1 MTAIEFSDF
10 LAPVTPV
17 AHARATDPETS
28 DEAADTVDVPHA
40 KRAVLLAMSVWERT
54 HGTDGISYSVLVYK
68 VRHMARTLGMHTE
81 QSIRSRCSELEKLG
95 YIETV
100 TDPATGKPAISY
112 TRYNR
117 PCRLHRLTKRG
128 QDLADRL
135 TSELTT

>member
-28 DEAADTVDVPHA
+28 GDAADTVDVPRA

-54 HGTDGISYSVLVYK
+54 QGTDGITYGKLIDQA
-68 VRHMARTLGMHTE
+68 RHMARTLGMHTD

-100 TDPATGKPAISY
+100 TDPATGKPSISY
-112 TRYNR
+112 TRYHR
-117 PCRLHRLTKRG
+117 PCRLHRLTRRG
-128 QDLADRL
+128 RDLADRL

>member
-1 MTAIEFSDF
+1 MSVEFSDF

-28 DEAADTVDVPHA
+28 DEAADTVDVPRA

-54 HGTDGISYSVLVYK
+54 HGTDGITYGTLIDQA
-68 VRHMARTLGMHTE
+68 RNMARTLGMHTE

-100 TDPATGKPAISY
+100 TDPATGLPAIARTPY
-112 TRYNR
+112 HRA
-117 PCRLHRLTKRG
+117 CRLHRLTKRG
-128 QDLADRL
+128 RDLADRL

>member
-1 MTAIEFSDF
+1 MSMELSDS

-28 DEAADTVDVPHA
+28 DEAADTVDVPRA

-54 HGTDGISYSVLVYK
+54 YGTDGISYCVLIYK
-68 VRHMARTLGMHTE
+68 VRRMARTLGMHTE

-100 TDPATGKPAISY
+100 TDPTTGKPAIAR

-117 PCRLHRLTKRG
+117 PCRLHRLTRRG
-128 QDLADRL
+128 RDLADRL

>member
-1 MTAIEFSDF
+1 MSMEFSDF

-17 AHARATDPETS
+17 AHSRATDPETS
-28 DEAADTVDVPHA
+28 DEAADTVDVPRA

-54 HGTDGISYSVLVYK
+54 HGTDGVTYDMLANQ
-68 VRHMARTLGMHTE
+68 VRRMARTLGMHTD

-100 TDPATGKPAISY
+100 TDPATGKPVIAR
-112 TRYNR
+112 TRYHR
-117 PCRLHRLTKRG
+117 KCRLHRLTQRG
-128 QDLADRL
+128 RGLADRL